1 VCNRET
7 SLLAARNELVAHK
20 TRKLNMSIRTEMRHL
35 DQLGLPLSINFR
47 LNSPRRDSSVTGS
60 EFATGIRPIG
70 GPDRHYVPSIH
81 AAARAKI
88 DIDPHR
94 LPGGIE

>member
-47 LNSPRRDSSVTGS
+47 LNSARRDSSVTGPS
-60 EFATGIRPIG
+60 SPRTGRVRPIAG
-70 GPDRHYVPSIH
+70 RADRM
-81 AAARAKI
+81 
-88 DIDPHR
+88 
-94 LPGGIE
+94 